1 MINHSN
7 HKSYTKIKVQT
18 LILNQNQ
25 IIMKKITLIIFA
37 ILFMATPMLSYGQQ
51 EPQTNENAKAEK
63 PISYS
68 FINEYGFYTGGTI
81 GFTGIFVNGIKFN
94 KTQDVIGL
102 GVGYEIDPG
111 PFNANAASSQSIPLF
126 VNYRHYFPGKKN
138 LKPLVNI
145 GIGLRISFW
154 QEWISWYERWYD
166 EYGYWY
172 DMWYGH
178 SEQRVTLGLYATM
191 AAGFKVKAFSFTS
204 GFFMKSWNDKYFG
217 GVEVKV
223 GFTF

>member
-1 MINHSN
+1 M
-7 HKSYTKIKVQT
+7 T
-18 LILNQNQ
+18 
-25 IIMKKITLIIFA
+25 
-37 ILFMATPMLSYGQQ
+37 TPLLSFGQQ
-51 EPQTNENAKAEK
+51 ETQTNENAKTEK

-102 GVGYEIDPG
+102 GIGYEIDPG
-111 PFNANAASSQSIPLF
+111 PFNVRYAESNQSVPIF
-126 VNYRHYFPGKKN
+126 FNYRHYFPGKRK

-145 GIGLRISFW
+145 GVGMRISFW
-154 QEWISWYERWYD
+154 QEWFSWNEPYYN
-166 EYGYWY
+166 EYGGYWDIY
-172 DMWYGH
+172 YYGDYK
-178 SEQRVTLGLYATM
+178 QRVTPGLYATM
-191 AAGFKVKAFSFTS
+191 AAGFKVKALSFTS

-217 GVEVKV
+217 GVEVKI